1 MRNKFTLKEGEV
13 QRILGLHK
21 QAILK
26 ENNYQILNEQQTF
39 SLKINTDFDPSSSNS
54 EEYDLRLYKGTTFKP
69 STKIKNSLVTTNQ
82 VRVDYVY
89 GLLNSTAGASG
100 LNNKAFVVYN
110 CKTKRMAST
119 TPIFRRK

>member
-1 MRNKFTLKEGEV
+1 MRKKFTLKEGEV

-54 EEYDLRLYKGTTFKP
+54 DEYDLRLYKGTTFKL
-69 STKIKNSLVTTNQ
+69 STKIKNYFVTNKQEEKDRLDNWKAEIIT
-82 VRVDYVY
+82 
-89 GLLNSTAGASG
+89 GLLKNGQVTLKGMWE
-100 LNNKAFVVYN
+100 NNDIDIEITEA
-110 CKTKRMAST
+110 
-119 TPIFRRK
+119 

>member
-69 STKIKNSLVTTNQ
+69 STKIKNSLV
-82 VRVDYVY
+82 
-89 GLLNSTAGASG
+89 
-100 LNNKAFVVYN
+100 
-110 CKTKRMAST
+110 
-119 TPIFRRK
+119 